1 MRLVVRETTAVAPSG
16 AAAVGVRAAAPEAD
30 APSSIPGPVASPLMR
45 YVARPFVCGVL
56 GRPDP
61 ERLRRLH
68 AAVPG
73 LVTVHERPDLLLLA
87 SRPLVPY
94 RSEGALAGGSVA
106 WAFGDR
112 QPAAGVGWQAAAV
125 AVEAAGLADDDTR
138 TVLHAGA
145 HGFLDVFHRQL
156 ADGRWFASRIEPLLA
171 LEPGALAID
180 WDAWACTIV
189 LTIPV
194 ADRTPFVGIRRLLG
208 ARTLVLDHET
218 GSLTDGRWDPPWV
231 GLPAPA
237 GGASDVGA
245 VLEALRGAVAGYGDA
260 PTTLPLTGGYDSR
273 LLGILLRDAG
283 TPVAAITTTKDDGR
297 DDVGIAREVAA
308 RLGFPHSVVD
318 PAGLS
323 YGDDATE
330 VLARMEHRAAQHT
343 WAGALARRVR
353 SDGLRVA
360 DGIAFDTL
368 LHNEHI
374 PPAAVVAPPG
384 PERDAALF
392 DALWRGGLSKKVL
405 TVEATEWLAD
415 SARRQWQARS
425 SELAD
430 DPNGLVLS
438 VLGTRTTMGVG
449 IMAEWLYG
457 PEAGAVMPAFDAD
470 VVAAALAVDPARKID
485 GAFYRDL
492 LIAADPAIAAI
503 RSTRDPEEQAVPGV
517 RLKSSAEARGWL
529 LDRTR
534 AAGAVPGLV
543 HPRLIE
549 LLETG
554 RVRDVRNPDGS
565 RLTPEHELKRRATIS
580 QSALGVGALGAWLEQ
595 HADRLDDL
603 TPPWPSPQRTGP
615 WSFAR
620 RLGRRAGTLVDRS
633 GR

>member
-1 MRLVVRETTAVAPSG
+1 M
-16 AAAVGVRAAAPEAD
+16 
-30 APSSIPGPVASPLMR
+30 
-45 YVARPFVCGVL
+45 
-56 GRPDP
+56 
-61 ERLRRLH
+61 
-68 AAVPG
+68 PG

-87 SRPLVPY
+87 SQPLVPY
-94 RSEGALAGGSVA
+94 RSAGTSVA

-112 QPAAGVGWQAAAV
+112 QPASGTDWQTAAISE
-125 AVEAAGLADDDTR
+125 EAAGLDDDQER

-145 HGFLDVFHRQL
+145 HGYLDVFHRQL
-156 ADGRWFASRIEPLLA
+156 ADGRWFASRIDPLLA
-171 LEPGALAID
+171 LEPGTLAID

-189 LTIPV
+189 LTIPI
-194 ADRTPFVGIRRLLG
+194 ADRTPFVGIHRLLG
-208 ARTLVLDHET
+208 GRTLILDHAT
-218 GSLTDGRWDPPWV
+218 GSITGGRWDPPWV
-231 GLPAPA
+231 GLAAPTA
-237 GGASDVGA
+237 GAGDTRA
-245 VLEALRGAVAGYGDA
+245 VLDALREAVSRFGEAS
-260 PTTLPLTGGYDSR
+260 TVLPLTGGYDSR
-273 LLGILLRDAG
+273 LLGVLLRDAG
-283 TPVAAITTTKDDGR
+283 TSVSAITTSKDDGR
-297 DDVGIAREVAA
+297 DDVGIAREVAG

-323 YGDDATE
+323 YGEAATE

-353 SDGLRVA
+353 SDGVRVA

-374 PPAAVVAPPG
+374 PVAAVHAPPG
-384 PERDAALF
+384 PERETALF

-405 TVEATEWLAD
+405 TVEATEWLVD

-425 SELAD
+425 GELAD

-449 IMAEWLYG
+449 IMAQWLYG
-457 PEAGAVMPAFDAD
+457 PEAGAMMPALEAQ
-470 VVAAALAVDPARKID
+470 VVAAALAVDPVRKID

-492 LIAADPAIAAI
+492 LAAADPAIAAI
-503 RSTRDPEEQAVPGV
+503 RSTRDPEEQAVPGDRV
-517 RLKSSAEARGWL
+517 KSSAEARGWL

-534 AAGAVPGLV
+534 AASTVPGLV
-543 HPRLIE
+543 SPRLIE

-565 RLTPEHELKRRATIS
+565 PLTPEHELKRRATIS
-580 QSALGVGALGAWLEQ
+580 QSALGVATLGAWLERY
-595 HADRLDDL
+595 ADRIGDL
-603 TPPWPSPQRTGP
+603 TPPWNVPAPQTGA

-620 RLGRRAGTLVDRS
+620 RLGRRAGAIVDRS

>member
-1 MRLVVRETTAVAPSG
+1 
-16 AAAVGVRAAAPEAD
+16 
-30 APSSIPGPVASPLMR
+30 MR

-68 AAVPG
+68 AAMPG

-87 SRPLVPY
+87 SHPLVPY
-94 RSEGALAGGSVA
+94 RSAGASVA

-112 QPAAGVGWQAAAV
+112 QPAADVDWQTAAV
-125 AVEAAGLADDDTR
+125 SVEAAGLAEDDER
-138 TVLHAGA
+138 AVLHAGA
-145 HGFLDVFHRQL
+145 HGYLDLFHREL
-156 ADGRWFASRIEPLLA
+156 ADGRWFASRIDPLLA
-171 LEPGALAID
+171 LEPGELAID

-189 LTIPV
+189 LTIPI
-194 ADRTPFVGIRRLLG
+194 ADRTPFVGVRRLLG
-208 ARTLVLDHET
+208 ASTLVLDHAT
-218 GSLTDGRWDPPWV
+218 GSLTPGRWDPPWV
-231 GLPAPA
+231 GLQAPGPGA
-237 GGASDVGA
+237 GDPWA
-245 VLEALRGAVAGYGDA
+245 VLEALRAAVARLGDA

-283 TPVAAITTTKDDGR
+283 TPVSAVTTSKDDGR

-308 RLGFPHSVVD
+308 ALGFPHSVVD
-318 PAGLS
+318 AGSLS
-323 YGDDATE
+323 YGEAATE

-353 SDGLRVA
+353 SDGVRVA

-374 PPAAVVAPPG
+374 PAAAVHAPAG
-384 PERDAALF
+384 PEREAALF

-405 TVEATEWLAD
+405 TVEATEWLVD

-425 SELAD
+425 GELAD

-457 PEAGAVMPAFDAD
+457 PEAGAMMPALDAQ
-470 VVAAALAVDPARKID
+470 VVAAALAVDPGRKID
-485 GAFYRDL
+485 GAFYREL
-492 LIAADPAIAAI
+492 LAAADPAIAAI
-503 RSTRDPEEQAVPGV
+503 RSTRDPDEQAVPGDRV
-517 RLKSSAEARGWL
+517 KSSAEARGWL

-534 AAGAVPGLV
+534 AAGAVPGLIS
-543 HPRLIE
+543 PRLIE

-565 RLTPEHELKRRATIS
+565 PLTPEHELKRRSTIS
-580 QSALGVGALGAWLEQ
+580 QSALGVGTLGAWLERY
-595 HADRLDDL
+595 ADRLGDV
-603 TPPWPSPQRTGP
+603 TPPWTAPPNRTGP

-620 RLGRRAGTLVDRS
+620 RLGRGAGAIIDRS
-633 GR
+633 RR